1 MESQPSTSYSTCR
14 QFEFPEILLATD
26 NFDQSL
32 VIGQGGFG
40 KVYKGKVLIGSSPVA
55 AAIKRLDSMSTQ
67 GAEEFWAEVEM
78 LSKLR
83 HCHLV
88 SLFGYCNY
96 EKEKILVYEYIP
108 NRTLEDH
115 LHKLCTPLSWHQ
127 RLKICIGAARG
138 LDYLHT
144 GTGIEIGVIHRDIKT
159 SNILLDDSWA
169 AKISD
174 FGLSRISPTNQ
185 PSTYVNTL
193 VKGTFGYF
201 DPNYFTTGRL
211 TRKSDVYAFG
221 VVMLEVL
228 CRKRAV
234 DRSLDDEQWGLVT
247 WAQDYIKEGNL
258 KHIIDSDIRGQIST
272 KHLKEFARIADRCL
286 LGNPKQRPT
295 MFEVVVSLDSV
306 MNGRSSLPATGKTVF
321 GRVLDLFP
329 LPSNGENSADADSKL
344 SNSSKGNTTNASD
357 TIGADNKHFTIPIPS
372 IKVFKFD
379 DLKFATRNF
388 RQDLLLGREGFGQ
401 VFLGWVDKN
410 TFTPST
416 EGSGIA
422 VAVTRYSEV
431 RPEWKTVVTVLGRL
445 AHPNVIRLLGYS
457 NDKKPQSFL
466 VYEHMQNQ
474 NFGHFLFG
482 DVAGPLSWGTRLMIM
497 IGVARGLAYM
507 HSLKDQVIH
516 RDLKPSNILLD
527 EDFNAKLGAFEWA
540 RIGPETG
547 ETYIIT
553 SLAGTL
559 GYLDPEYVKTGR
571 LRVSSDIYSFG
582 VVLLETL
589 SGRPILEHKF
599 NLVEW
604 ASPFIASRNKLKK
617 IMDPRLEKK
626 YPIKGAFECA
636 TLALRCLAK
645 GRDRP
650 SSEEV
655 LRSLEQ
661 IYFNK

>member
-1 MESQPSTSYSTCR
+1 MFFLMPI
-14 QFEFPEILLATD
+14 ILILS
-26 NFDQSL
+26 N
-32 VIGQGGFG
+32 
-40 KVYKGKVLIGSSPVA
+40 SP
-55 AAIKRLDSMSTQ
+55 I
-67 GAEEFWAEVEM
+67 
-78 LSKLR
+78 
-83 HCHLV
+83 
-88 SLFGYCNY
+88 
-96 EKEKILVYEYIP
+96 
-108 NRTLEDH
+108 
-115 LHKLCTPLSWHQ
+115 
-127 RLKICIGAARG
+127 
-138 LDYLHT
+138 
-144 GTGIEIGVIHRDIKT
+144 
-159 SNILLDDSWA
+159 
-169 AKISD
+169 
-174 FGLSRISPTNQ
+174 
-185 PSTYVNTL
+185 
-193 VKGTFGYF
+193 
-201 DPNYFTTGRL
+201 
-211 TRKSDVYAFG
+211 
-221 VVMLEVL
+221 
-228 CRKRAV
+228 
-234 DRSLDDEQWGLVT
+234 
-247 WAQDYIKEGNL
+247 
-258 KHIIDSDIRGQIST
+258 
-272 KHLKEFARIADRCL
+272 
-286 LGNPKQRPT
+286 
-295 MFEVVVSLDSV
+295 
-306 MNGRSSLPATGKTVF
+306 
-321 GRVLDLFP
+321 
-329 LPSNGENSADADSKL
+329 SADADSKL

-559 GYLDPEYVKTGR
+559 GCLDPES
-571 LRVSSDIYSFG
+571 L
-582 VVLLETL
+582 
-589 SGRPILEHKF
+589 
-599 NLVEW
+599 
-604 ASPFIASRNKLKK
+604 ASK
-617 IMDPRLEKK
+617 
-626 YPIKGAFECA
+626 
-636 TLALRCLAK
+636 
-645 GRDRP
+645 
-650 SSEEV
+650 
-655 LRSLEQ
+655 
-661 IYFNK
+661 